1 MGIKI
6 GELLYRTREELGIE
20 QKSIYTGIC
29 TASNYSN
36 YENDVR
42 MPDFLTLNGI
52 LERMG
57 QGIMSLSAY
66 VSKDEMKYLQ
76 WRSEISEKIRNKEFE
91 ELIVL
96 LEEEIIV
103 CSSLNKGL
111 QEQFIYFVKGVVAEN
126 VLQDENMALECYESA
141 IRCTYPALFE
151 EENLTERIGKIEI
164 GIYSL
169 YVRLAIKKFP
179 DRKEI
184 LIRKLEDICD
194 YIMLKITDAEE
205 KVKCYPHL
213 VCILGG
219 IYRNNLQ
226 KEVQV
231 TGSLL
236 TMEKRIEQAYQLLKE
251 CRYMYHVTEI
261 LRLLSFFQ
269 KKLAKDSSIIQQD
282 YQTMCKLYEMFNKSV
297 EFNPYELCENKW
309 MFTILGEYLSKNRKK
324 RGISQEE
331 ISANI
336 CEPENYSRIERGR
349 RKPTK
354 NRYQALA
361 DKLEIEPRYFTE
373 ILNTGNYK
381 ALMLRREISKVLFE
395 GEFEKGKELLMQLEY
410 ELGEEKEKNRQYLEE
425 RKAIIDYKLTNLPL
439 ANREEEII
447 RILSYTLDLSEIG
460 KGTHVYIR
468 NEINLLNQL
477 VTIYTK
483 QKKDEEAV
491 ELLQRF
497 IFDMQDSKIS
507 IEGRFKE
514 TYLAVLNLEKS
525 LANIDRFE
533 EANDLSMKWAKMAVD
548 RGHATLLD
556 DYLVEMSYNLEHMNY
571 VQMKRKEKPMKICC
585 LAVELSNIYGNI
597 RTKKLIKE
605 YYEKT
610 YM

>member
-1 MGIKI
+1 MGIRI
-6 GELLYRTREELGIE
+6 GELLYRTRKELGID

-36 YENDVR
+36 YENDIR
-42 MPDFLTLNGI
+42 IPDFLTLNGI

-66 VSKDEMKYLQ
+66 VSKEEMKYLQ
-76 WRSEISEKIRNKEFE
+76 WRSEVSDTIRNREFKKLTI
-91 ELIVL
+91 LI
-96 LEEEIIV
+96 EEESVV
-103 CSSLNKGL
+103 CPSLNKGL
-111 QEQFIYFVKGVVAEN
+111 QEQFIFYVRGVIAEN
-126 VLQDENMALECYESA
+126 VLQDENTALECYESA
-141 IRCTYPALFE
+141 IRCTYSTFFE
-151 EENLTERIGKIEI
+151 KENFAGRIGKFEI
-164 GIYSL
+164 GIYGL
-169 YVRLAIKKFP
+169 YVRLAVKKFP
-179 DRKEI
+179 DRK
-184 LIRKLEDICD
+184 LMLVRKLEDICD
-194 YIMLKITDAEE
+194 YIMLKITDVEE

-213 VCILGG
+213 VCILGE
-219 IYRNNLQ
+219 IYKNILQ
-226 KEVQV
+226 KEEQV
-231 TGSLL
+231 TGCFL
-236 TMEKRIEQAYQLLKE
+236 TMKKRLEQAYQLLKE

-261 LRLLSFFQ
+261 LRLLIFFQ
-269 KKLAKDSSIIQQD
+269 KKLRKNSSIIQQD
-282 YQTMCKLYEMFNKSV
+282 YQTICKLYEMFDKST
-297 EFNPYELCENKW
+297 EFIPYEVCENKW
-309 MFTILGEYLSKNRKK
+309 LFTILGEYLSRSRKK
-324 RGISQEE
+324 KGLSQEE

-361 DKLEIEPRYFTE
+361 DKLEIEPRYYTE

-381 ALMLRREISKVLFE
+381 ALMLRRKISKVLFE
-395 GEFEKGKELLMQLEY
+395 GEYEKGKELLTQLEY

-425 RKAIIDYKLTNLPL
+425 RKAIINDKLTNLPL

-497 IFDMQDSKIS
+497 ISDMQDSKNS
-507 IEGRFKE
+507 IDGRFKE

-525 LANIDRFE
+525 LANLGRFE
-533 EANDLSMKWAKMAVD
+533 EANDFSMKWAKMAVD

-556 DYLVEMSYNLEHMNY
+556 DYLVEISYNLEHMNY
-571 VQMKRKEKPMKICC
+571 VQMKRKDKPVKICC

>member
-1 MGIKI
+1 MFPV
-6 GELLYRTREELGIE
+6 LGD
-20 QKSIYTGIC
+20 
-29 TASNYSN
+29 

-42 MPDFLTLNGI
+42 IPDFLTLNSI

-91 ELIVL
+91 KLIIL
-96 LEEEIIV
+96 MEETIV

-111 QEQFIYFVKGVVAEN
+111 QEQFVFFVRGVIAEN
-126 VLQDENMALECYESA
+126 VLQDENIALECYESA
-141 IRCTYPALFE
+141 IRCTYPMLFE
-151 EENLTERIGKIEI
+151 EKNFAGRIGKFEI

-179 DRKEI
+179 DRKEM

-194 YIMLKITDAEE
+194 YILLKITDVEE
-205 KVKCYPHL
+205 QVKCYPHL
-213 VCILGG
+213 VCILGR
-219 IYRNNLQ
+219 IYRNNLL
-226 KEVQV
+226 EEEQV
-231 TGSLL
+231 TECLL
-236 TMEKRIEQAYQLLKE
+236 EMEKRIEQAYQLLKE

-261 LRLLSFFQ
+261 LRLLIFFQ
-269 KKLAKDSSIIQQD
+269 KKLRKDSSIIQQD
-282 YQTMCKLYEMFNKSV
+282 YQTMCKLYEMFDKSV
-297 EFNPYELCENKW
+297 EFNLYEICENKW

-324 RGISQEE
+324 RGMSQEE
-331 ISANI
+331 ISTDI

-349 RKPTK
+349 RKPTQ

-361 DKLEIEPRYFTE
+361 DKLEIEPRYYTE

-395 GEFEKGKELLMQLEY
+395 GEFEKGKELLTQLEY

-425 RKAIIDYKLTNLPL
+425 RKAIINDKITNLSL
-439 ANREEEII
+439 ANREKEII
-447 RILSYTLDLSEIG
+447 KILSYTLDLSEIG

-483 QKKDEEAV
+483 QKRDEEAV

-497 IFDMQDSKIS
+497 ISDMQDSKIS
-507 IEGRFKE
+507 IQEKFKE

-525 LANIDRFE
+525 LANLGRFE
-533 EANDLSMKWAKMAVD
+533 DANDFSMKWAKMAVD
-548 RGHATLLD
+548 KGHATLLD
-556 DYLVEMSYNLEHMNY
+556 DYLVEISYNLEHMNHL
-571 VQMKRKEKPMKICC
+571 QMNRKDKPMKICC

-605 YYEKT
+605 YYKKT

>member
-91 ELIVL
+91 KLIEL

-111 QEQFIYFVKGVVAEN
+111 QEQFIYFVRGVVAEN

-151 EENLTERIGKIEI
+151 EENLTGRIGKIEI
-164 GIYSL
+164 GIYGL
-169 YVRLAIKKFP
+169 YVRIAIKKFP

-236 TMEKRIEQAYQLLKE
+236 TIKKRIEQAYQLLKE

-261 LRLLSFFQ
+261 LRLINLFQ
-269 KKLAKDSSIIQQD
+269 GKLGKDSSNIQQD
-282 YQTMCKLYEMFNKSV
+282 YQTICKLYEMFNKSV